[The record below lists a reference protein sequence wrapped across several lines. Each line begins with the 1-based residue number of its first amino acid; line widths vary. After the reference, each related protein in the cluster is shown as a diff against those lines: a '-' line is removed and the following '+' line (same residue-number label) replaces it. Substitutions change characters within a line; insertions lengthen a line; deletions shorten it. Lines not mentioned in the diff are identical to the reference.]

1 MNPPAESS
9 LHFLDYWRVVKVH
22 KFVILTVILLVTA
35 SATIY
40 TFNTPKQYVSVA
52 RMSVE
57 SDRPAV
63 SVYGR
68 DLGGMDMITFAT
80 QFEIIQSK
88 EVLYPVVEQ
97 LKLQQRWGSK
107 KGGGADLPRDIAYY
121 MLKSK
126 IQLNVARGTTVI
138 EIRGWSEDKGEA
150 AEIANAVAQAYE
162 KYRLDEK
169 YNEVNRGLQK
179 IQEEYTRQQEDVRV
193 AREKVEQL
201 RKDLNITDLG
211 SVSLLTGGGRLEQEE
226 LRRKESELF
235 EAKTALK
242 TQKLRLENLA
252 KLDLRELKDTIN
264 FLQPEGNIPGLIS
277 AVMDAER
284 TMETLKAS
292 ELGPN
297 HPDVIKAKKTYET
310 LKAQL
315 DGQLAGVM
323 RALKIAVDEQE
334 QKVKLL
340 SEDVDKLRA
349 REQVSHSA
357 KYTPFVD
364 AMRNLENQQTVLEN
378 INARLKQERIE
389 IGLPRRPVR
398 IIDQAEPAYAPSKP
412 NVPLNISISVV
423 VGIVLGVAMA
433 FFIEYLDTSIHRVDD
448 VEKYLRIPVLGVV
461 PRDVKPLIQLDDV
474 SPFAEFYR
482 VLRANIEFARK
493 DAQANSVT
501 FCSGGAGEGK
511 STTLIN
517 TAYIYAQ
524 HGQTVLVVD
533 SDVRRP
539 SLHRIFGVDNKTGLT
554 DVILGGVPVE
564 QVIQATSVPNI
575 HFIPS
580 GKYQSDALG
589 ILAMG
594 RMRELIGNLKQRY
607 DMVFF
612 DSPPVLGISDAPILA
627 REVDLAVLVIQYRR
641 YPRQLALRAQAALEK
656 AGVRLLG
663 AVLNQVK
670 SEEEDY
676 YYYNYYY
683 YYGEGKYGYGGDRSR
698 DDKTPEKTSP
708 PPSSVTVAAS
718 GKPGKSGRKGTSS
731 SSDLVET
738 F

>member
-1 MNPPAESS
+1 MNPPVETT
-9 LHFLDYWRVVKVH
+9 LHFLDYWRVVKIH

-40 TFNTPKQYVSVA
+40 TLNTPKQYVSVA

-63 SVYGR
+63 SLYGR
-68 DLGGMDMITFAT
+68 DMGGMDMVTFAT

-88 EVLYPVVEQ
+88 EVLYPVVDQ
-97 LKLQQRWGSK
+97 LKLQQRWGGK

-121 MLKSK
+121 MLKGK
-126 IQLNVARGTTVI
+126 LQLSVSRGTTI
-138 EIRGWSEDKGEA
+138 FEIRGWSEDKSEA

-169 YNEVNRGLQK
+169 YNEVTRGLQK
-179 IQEEYTRQQEDVRV
+179 IEEEYTRQKEEVRQ
-193 AREKVEQL
+193 AREKVEGL
-201 RKDLNITDLG
+201 RKELNITDLG
-211 SVSLLTGGGRLEQEE
+211 GLNMSSTAGRVEQEE

-235 EAKTALK
+235 DAQTALK

-264 FLQPEGNIPGLIS
+264 FLQPEGNIPSLIS
-277 AVMDAER
+277 QVMDSER
-284 TMETLKAS
+284 MMETIKAS

-297 HPDVIKAKKTYET
+297 HPDVVKAKKTYET
-310 LKAQL
+310 LKSQL
-315 DGQLAGVM
+315 DGQLGGVM
-323 RALKIAVDEQE
+323 RALKIAVDEQS
-334 QKVKLL
+334 QKVGLL
-340 SEDVDKLRA
+340 TEDIEKIRD
-349 REQVSHSA
+349 RERLSHSS
-357 KYTPFVD
+357 KYTPFID
-364 AMRNLENQQTVLEN
+364 AMRNLENQQIVQEN

-389 IGLPRRPVR
+389 IGLPRRPVK
-398 IIDQAEPAYAPSKP
+398 IIDSAEPSYVPAKP
-412 NVPLNISISVV
+412 NVPMNISLSIV
-423 VGIVLGVAMA
+423 VGIVLGIAMA
-433 FFIEYLDTSIHRVDD
+433 FFIEYLDTSVHKVDD

-493 DAQANSVT
+493 DAQANSIT

-539 SLHRIFGVDNKTGLT
+539 SLHRIFGVDNKVGLT
-554 DVILGGVPVE
+554 DVILGGMPVE
-564 QVIQATSVPNI
+564 DVIQATSIPNI

-594 RMRELIGNLKQRY
+594 RMRELIASLKQRY

-641 YPRQLALRAQAALEK
+641 YPRQLALRAQSSLEK

-683 YYGEGKYGYGGDRSR
+683 YYGEGKYGYGGGRNQA
-698 DDKTPEKTSP
+698 PEKGK
-708 PPSSVTVAAS
+708 PSAPIVVEAKNKSGKS
-718 GKPGKSGRKGTSS
+718 GKPAKGTS

>member
-1 MNPPAESS
+1 MNPPAEPT

-35 SATIY
+35 SATVY
-40 TFNTPKQYVSVA
+40 TLNTPKQYVSVS

-63 SVYGR
+63 SLYGR
-68 DLGGMDMITFAT
+68 DAMGMDMVTFAT

-88 EVLYPVVEQ
+88 EVLYPVVDQ
-97 LKLQQRWGSK
+97 LKLPQRWGGK
-107 KGGGADLPRDIAYY
+107 KGGGTDLPRDIAYY
-121 MLKSK
+121 MLKGK
-126 IQLNVARGTTVI
+126 VQLNVARGTTVI
-138 EIRGWSEDKGEA
+138 EIRGWSEDKNEA

-169 YNEVNRGLQK
+169 YNEVTRGLQK
-179 IQEEYTRQQEDVRV
+179 IEEEYKRQQEEVRV

-201 RKDLNITDLG
+201 RKDLNITD
-211 SVSLLTGGGRLEQEE
+211 TGGFSLTSPGGRIEQEE
-226 LRRKESELF
+226 LHRKEGELF
-235 EAKTALK
+235 EAQTSLK

-277 AVMDAER
+277 AVMEAER
-284 TMETLKAS
+284 AMETLKAS

-297 HPDVIKAKKTYET
+297 HPDVVKSKKAYET
-310 LKAQL
+310 LKSQL
-315 DGQLAGVM
+315 DGQMAGVM

-340 SEDVDKLRA
+340 AEDVEKLRA

-357 KYTPFVD
+357 KYIPFVD
-364 AMRNLENQQTVLEN
+364 AMRHLDNQQTVLEN

-389 IGLPRRPVR
+389 IGLPRRPVK
-398 IIDQAEPAYAPSKP
+398 IIDQAEPSYAPAKP
-412 NVPLNISISVV
+412 NVPLNISLSVV
-423 VGIVLGVAMA
+423 VGIVLGIAMA
-433 FFIEYLDTSIHRVDD
+433 FFIEYLDTSIHKVDD

-461 PRDVKPLIQLDDV
+461 PRDVKPLIQVDDI

-493 DAQANSVT
+493 DAQANSIT

-511 STTLIN
+511 STTLVN

-539 SLHRIFGVDNKTGLT
+539 TLHRMFGVDNKVGLT

-564 QVIQATSVPNI
+564 EVIQATSVPNI

-594 RMRELIGNLKQRY
+594 RMRELIGSLKQRY

-641 YPRQLALRAQAALEK
+641 YPRQLALRAQASLEK

-683 YYGEGKYGYGGDRSR
+683 YYGEGKYGYGRNRYQSPQEGGAEAAPAAQP
-698 DDKTPEKTSP
+698 TPSAK
-708 PPSSVTVAAS
+708 
-718 GKPGKSGRKGTSS
+718 GKPGKAGRKGAS